1 MSDRLEEL
9 SPFPDHSVALKRLVG
24 QSSGQPQLSPHAV
37 NAPMIRHWVEA
48 MGDTNPLYVSDESA
62 RSHGYDGVIAPPTM
76 LQAWIMRGLRASWL
90 ADEARAAGEDPANG
104 AHDSMMHLLD
114 LEGLTSVVATNCEQ
128 SYGRPLV
135 LGDRL
140 LVRSVIEDISDPKR
154 TGLGTGRFFTS
165 RLDFT
170 AVPDADV
177 PEDPSPEEIVALAE
191 RGEPVATMH
200 FRILKYLP
208 PARRSAA
215 GAAID
220 GSTGATAPPPS
231 GADPGQRLLVR
242 GRPGPPPPHSALH
255 LVRDVAAPTPAG
267 VRHLSIIRVGHRDG
281 ERSRH
286 PVLLCRGALPP
297 GTLVRVPT
305 WPSGWSSW
313 RKGRGSWPTLKASIA
328 VTCTSVWRSRPRS
341 STTTMSSRSPSSG
354 PPPHH
359 LPPHH
364 LPPTCHR
371 TIWRDDLMDF
381 AFTDEQHAVSEA
393 AMGLLGGLVDAERIL
408 AVEQTDDMVDRELW
422 AALSAADLL
431 GLAVPEAHGGAGYGL
446 TELCLLL
453 QAQGNVVAPVPLW
466 ATLVLGAL
474 PLAQFG
480 SPELQARWLPGVV
493 AGDVMLT
500 AALNGVAMGVHGVP
514 PVTAT
519 AVGDGWVLNGTELAV
534 PQAHLAQR
542 IVVPA
547 HTADEEIVLLLVDPQ
562 APGVS
567 LERTVTTN
575 REIHPHLHLT
585 DVAVPAGDVLV
596 DPTSARA
603 ALETLVM
610 AATAGLCA
618 LQVGV
623 CESALRQTALY
634 LNQRNQFGRPLSSF
648 QGTMLRA
655 ADAAIDIEAMR
666 VTLWNATWLFD
677 TGRDA
682 TDAVQVAKWQASERG
697 QRTVHA
703 TQHLHGGMGADIT
716 YPIHRYFLWG
726 KQLELLL
733 GGPSL
738 QLARIGAGI
747 AARAL
752 AEAKP

>member
-1 MSDRLEEL
+1 
-9 SPFPDHSVALKRLVG
+9 
-24 QSSGQPQLSPHAV
+24 
-37 NAPMIRHWVEA
+37 
-48 MGDTNPLYVSDESA
+48 
-62 RSHGYDGVIAPPTM
+62 
-76 LQAWIMRGLRASWL
+76 
-90 ADEARAAGEDPANG
+90 
-104 AHDSMMHLLD
+104 
-114 LEGLTSVVATNCEQ
+114 
-128 SYGRPLV
+128 
-135 LGDRL
+135 
-140 LVRSVIEDISDPKR
+140 
-154 TGLGTGRFFTS
+154 
-165 RLDFT
+165 
-170 AVPDADV
+170 
-177 PEDPSPEEIVALAE
+177 
-191 RGEPVATMH
+191 
-200 FRILKYLP
+200 
-208 PARRSAA
+208 
-215 GAAID
+215 
-220 GSTGATAPPPS
+220 
-231 GADPGQRLLVR
+231 
-242 GRPGPPPPHSALH
+242 
-255 LVRDVAAPTPAG
+255 
-267 VRHLSIIRVGHRDG
+267 
-281 ERSRH
+281 
-286 PVLLCRGALPP
+286 
-297 GTLVRVPT
+297 
-305 WPSGWSSW
+305 
-313 RKGRGSWPTLKASIA
+313 
-328 VTCTSVWRSRPRS
+328 
-341 STTTMSSRSPSSG
+341 
-354 PPPHH
+354 
-359 LPPHH
+359 
-364 LPPTCHR
+364 
-371 TIWRDDLMDF
+371 MDF

-393 AMGLLGGLVDAERIL
+393 AMGLLGGLVDPERIL
-408 AVEQTDDMVDRELW
+408 AVEQTDDVVDRELW

-431 GLAVPEAHGGAGYGL
+431 GLAVPEAHGGAGYAL

-519 AVGDGWVLNGTELAV
+519 AAGDGWVLNGTELAV

-547 HTADEEIVLLLVDPQ
+547 HTADEEIVLLLVDSQ

>member
-1 MSDRLEEL
+1 
-9 SPFPDHSVALKRLVG
+9 
-24 QSSGQPQLSPHAV
+24 
-37 NAPMIRHWVEA
+37 
-48 MGDTNPLYVSDESA
+48 
-62 RSHGYDGVIAPPTM
+62 
-76 LQAWIMRGLRASWL
+76 
-90 ADEARAAGEDPANG
+90 
-104 AHDSMMHLLD
+104 
-114 LEGLTSVVATNCEQ
+114 
-128 SYGRPLV
+128 
-135 LGDRL
+135 
-140 LVRSVIEDISDPKR
+140 
-154 TGLGTGRFFTS
+154 
-165 RLDFT
+165 
-170 AVPDADV
+170 
-177 PEDPSPEEIVALAE
+177 
-191 RGEPVATMH
+191 
-200 FRILKYLP
+200 
-208 PARRSAA
+208 
-215 GAAID
+215 
-220 GSTGATAPPPS
+220 
-231 GADPGQRLLVR
+231 
-242 GRPGPPPPHSALH
+242 
-255 LVRDVAAPTPAG
+255 
-267 VRHLSIIRVGHRDG
+267 
-281 ERSRH
+281 
-286 PVLLCRGALPP
+286 
-297 GTLVRVPT
+297 
-305 WPSGWSSW
+305 
-313 RKGRGSWPTLKASIA
+313 
-328 VTCTSVWRSRPRS
+328 
-341 STTTMSSRSPSSG
+341 
-354 PPPHH
+354 
-359 LPPHH
+359 
-364 LPPTCHR
+364 
-371 TIWRDDLMDF
+371 MDF
-381 AFTDEQHAVSEA
+381 AFTEEQHAVSEA

-408 AVEQTDDMVDRELW
+408 AVEQTDDVVDRELW

-585 DVAVPAGDVLV
+585 DVAVPAGEVLV